1 MKIVDRLEDTL
12 NGGYGGLYG
21 EVVTEDTYGLREIQ
35 KSRADIGLIVDIGAN
50 VGCFTRYAREL
61 FPSATIIAM
70 EPDAENFIHLKKF
83 TPPDDNIIFLNKAL
97 GSGIIWRHIG
107 APNGAHESYL
117 PVGMGYADS
126 EYVTTLV
133 EGVMLDGII
142 NNFHSAGRKIIKIDV
157 EGAENCIWKHPPSM
171 EILKQFDYIMLE
183 LHYCTKICDHASIKE
198 MAESTVKGIMELTK
212 THDCHYEHIYFYATK
227 K

>member
-1 MKIVDRLEDTL
+1 MIVDRLEDTL

-21 EVVTEDTYGLREIQ
+21 EVVTEDTYGLRKIKEQ
-35 KSRADIGLIVDIGAN
+35 VGLVIDIGAN
-50 VGCFTRYAREL
+50 VGCFTRFAREL

-70 EPDAENFIHLKKF
+70 EPDLENFTHLKKF
-83 TPPDDNIIFLNKAL
+83 TPSDDNIIFLRKAL
-97 GSGIIWRHIG
+97 GIGRIWRHIG

-126 EYVTTLV
+126 EYESSLV

-142 NNFHSAGRKIIKIDV
+142 NNLHSAGKKIIKIDV
-157 EGAENCIWKHPPSM
+157 EGAENCIWNHPPSM
-171 EILKQFDYIMLE
+171 EVLQTFDYIMLE
-183 LHYCTKICDHASIKE
+183 LHYCTKLCDHAAIKE
-198 MAESTVKGIMELTK
+198 MAESTVKGIMQLTQ
-212 THDCHYEHIYFYATK
+212 THNCYYDHIYFYAEK